1 MEIEY
6 IDRNITQKMLNSVL
20 RPILTTCVEFLP
32 EEGAQ
37 EYVLAFTMRSISSFM
52 LYYHCHG
59 SPQQHHIQPDA
70 PVMDVPAV
78 HLYALG
84 VVDITSSAGLPHAG
98 DAGEDRVVLL
108 DIFPIPRNFLLDD
121 GTGTDEAHLTFENI
135 QELRQLIE
143 AGLSKEGAALCDA
156 GIVLQFEFSIPFF
169 FRRRIGREEVV

>member
-1 MEIEY
+1 M
-6 IDRNITQKMLNSVL
+6 
-20 RPILTTCVEFLP
+20 
-32 EEGAQ
+32 AQ
-37 EYVLAFTMRSISSFM
+37 HHR
-52 LYYHCHG
+52 HG
-59 SPQQHHIQPDA
+59 SPQQYHIQPDA
-70 PVMDVPAV
+70 PVMHVPAV

-84 VVDITSSAGLPHAG
+84 IVDITSSAGLPHAG

-169 FRRRIGREEVV
+169 FRRRIRREEMV